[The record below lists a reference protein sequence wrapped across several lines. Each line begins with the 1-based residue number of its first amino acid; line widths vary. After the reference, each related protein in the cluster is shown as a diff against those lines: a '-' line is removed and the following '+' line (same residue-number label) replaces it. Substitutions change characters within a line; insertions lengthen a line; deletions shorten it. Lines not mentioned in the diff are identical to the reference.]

1 MADRDSRRYYWL
13 KLEKDFFKRHDIR
26 IIESQPNGKDY
37 IIFYLKLL
45 CEATSHE
52 GYLRFSETIPY
63 NEDMLSTITNTNID
77 IVRSAIKIFT
87 ELQMMQILDDGTY
100 YFNQVEKM
108 IGSETGGAERKRMY
122 REAQKQLIGTSV
134 GQCPLEIEKDIEID
148 KELDIDKN
156 IDACV
161 DEEEMQIE
169 IIKSFMQQLEE
180 LFNGKISPKNRDI
193 AIKMCEEYGSKTT
206 LNEIKRNI
214 DKDNPI
220 GYANRVLQSSNKK
233 DVLRKSE
240 WGKEFKESFK
250 EETKFPIHITSSEDA
265 YKYVYDDEAPE
276 ELRQEARAYINRNH

>member
-1 MADRDSRRYYWL
+1 MADRDSKRYYWL

-26 IIESQPNGKDY
+26 IIEGMPNGKDY

-45 CEATSHE
+45 CESTSHE

-87 ELQMMQILDDGTY
+87 ELQMMQLLDDGTF
-100 YFNQVEKM
+100 YFKQVEKM
-108 IGSETGGAERKRMY
+108 IGSETGGAERKRIY
-122 REAQKQLIGTSV
+122 RETIKKQIGTNG
-134 GQCPLEIEKDIEID
+134 GQCLLDIDKDIEID
-148 KELDIDKN
+148 KELDIEKDN
-156 IDACV
+156 NACV
-161 DEEEMQIE
+161 REELQIE

-193 AIKMCEEYGSKTT
+193 AIKMCEEYGSKTA

-220 GYANRVLQSSNKK
+220 GYANKVLQSSNKK
-233 DVLRKSE
+233 DVLSGSE
-240 WGKEFKESFK
+240 WLDNFNKKW
-250 EETKFPIHITSSEDA
+250 ED
-265 YKYVYDDEAPE
+265 K
-276 ELRQEARAYINRNH
+276 Q